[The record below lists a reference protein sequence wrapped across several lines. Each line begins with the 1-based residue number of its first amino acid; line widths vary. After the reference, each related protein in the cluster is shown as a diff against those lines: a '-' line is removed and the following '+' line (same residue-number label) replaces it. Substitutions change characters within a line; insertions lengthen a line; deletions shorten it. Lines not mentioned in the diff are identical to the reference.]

1 VNRRI
6 LRVGADN
13 DAVVQLQQSPGVI
26 GSTGKPPVGPRRLP
40 EPLRRFLDNRLR
52 AGAIIGGVGLVLI
65 LLAIVAKLGWTVF
78 LPALCVLAVGAWFM
92 SRGHDSSGTRTM
104 FAYCVA
110 LAVLFVGMGWIHPQR
125 WAQPGWKLTSAGP
138 VLLGRHG
145 GEVFFFDDGLFSA
158 RNIATGML
166 TWQFRGGSTS
176 HALVTS
182 TGILL
187 QDPNDPASAQ
197 KYSLSTGR
205 PYATVHWPK
214 SPAHV
219 LTISADGHLT
229 GAPTEKLKRKILAR
243 MPGVSDHER
252 VLTTVRWGDV
262 AARLVDASDAT
273 GHRYTRL
280 DIVDG
285 PTTETYRVSRA
296 TGLQLIDGVLVVDSP
311 QPHVIALLRHAPAKA
326 L

>member
-1 VNRRI
+1 M
-6 LRVGADN
+6 
-13 DAVVQLQQSPGVI
+13 
-26 GSTGKPPVGPRRLP
+26 GPRRLP

-52 AGAIIGGVGLVLI
+52 AGSIIGGVGIVLI

-78 LPALCVLAVGAWFM
+78 LPALCILAIGTWFM
-92 SRGHDSSGTRTM
+92 SRGHDNSGTRTM

-110 LAVLFVGMGWIHPQR
+110 LAVLFVGVGWIHPQR

-145 GEVFFFDDGLFSA
+145 SSVFFFDGGLFTA
-158 RNIATGML
+158 RNIGTGL
-166 TWQFRGGSTS
+166 LVWQFRSTAA

-182 TGILL
+182 TGILI
-187 QDPNDPASAQ
+187 QQPSHPATAQ

-205 PYATVHWPK
+205 PYTTVPWPK
-214 SPAHV
+214 SAKHV

-229 GAPTEKLKRKILAR
+229 GVPTEKLKRRVLAR
-243 MPGVSDHER
+243 MPGVGGGEH
-252 VLTTVRWGDV
+252 VLTTVGWGDV
-262 AARLVDASDAT
+262 AARLVDASDIT

-296 TGLQLIDGVLVVDSP
+296 TGLQLIDGVLVVESP

-326 L
+326 GA